1 MTWLAVLQVTLYN
14 PEAVL
19 LQNMLPYA
27 AGCSYTRHATGR
39 GRIASLPYWVW
50 QNTCIPVAAGM
61 KPETSSILGTD
72 LHYALA
78 EAAQALYM
86 LWCCTIACSS
96 SAQLA
101 VLLLYC
107 MFLISPIG
115 CVAAVLHVPHQPNWL
130 CCCCTMQPA
139 GSLQVHK
146 LRQQEQD
153 GQQTKP
159 RHPRA
164 LVLGPTRELTD
175 QILQVAKSLS
185 HHARFRSACVNGGNA
200 LSFQRTM
207 HVLAAAHGVD
217 LLYNEA

>member
-1 MTWLAVLQVTLYN
+1 MTLLAVLQVTLYKL
-14 PEAVL
+14 ETVL
-19 LQNMLPYA
+19 LGNILPYA
-27 AGCSYTRHATGR
+27 AGCSYTRHATGW
-39 GRIASLPYWVW
+39 GRIASLPYWIW

-61 KPETSSILGTD
+61 EPKNSFISYRSCTN
-72 LHYALA
+72 LHYPLA

-86 LWCCTIACSS
+86 LCCCAIACFVSH
-96 SAQLA
+96 L
-101 VLLLYC
+101 
-107 MFLISPIG
+107 
-115 CVAAVLHVPHQPNWL
+115 PNWL

-159 RHPRA
+159 RRPRA

-200 LSFQRTM
+200 LSVHRTM
-207 HVLAAAHGVD
+207 HVLAADHGVD
-217 LLYNEA
+217 LLHNEA

>member
-19 LQNMLPYA
+19 LHVNMLPYA

-39 GRIASLPYWVW
+39 GRVASLPYWVW

-101 VLLLYC
+101 VLLLCC

-115 CVAAVLHVPHQPNWL
+115 CVAAVQCSLLAHYRCTSYGNKSRMGSRPSQDAPEHWFWVPPGSSLTRSCRLPSHSV
-130 CCCCTMQPA
+130 TMPA
-139 GSLQVHK
+139 S
-146 LRQQEQD
+146 
-153 GQQTKP
+153 
-159 RHPRA
+159 
-164 LVLGPTRELTD
+164 D
-175 QILQVAKSLS
+175 Q
-185 HHARFRSACVNGGNA
+185 
-200 LSFQRTM
+200 
-207 HVLAAAHGVD
+207 HVLMEVMLCHFSVPCMRWRLPMAWIYSTMNPEAASIDV
-217 LLYNEA
+217 